1 MLLCKC
7 AWTQPHI
14 GDTNIWQESWFVGD
28 LPTLFGKHIW
38 YAWVQSLGN
47 FAWKRAWAAWEGY
60 VSDSLDAK
68 CTLRTFLRLEHE
80 ANKPKWI
87 CWSLHSHYVWRS
99 RYALYYCPLHQLT
112 SLNWVY
118 TTYSHTDTVY
128 IYIYIIYMVKSC
140 KIIQVIQDA
149 QGGFLLPSVSLWEL
163 RVQCLRSS
171 FGSCR
176 RGASPGWVI

>member
-1 MLLCKC
+1 MCLNPTPYWGHQHL
-7 AWTQPHI
+7 
-14 GDTNIWQESWFVGD
+14 QESWFVGD

-68 CTLRTFLRLEHE
+68 CTLRTFDLST
-80 ANKPKWI
+80 KQTTKWI

-118 TTYSHTDTVY
+118 TTYSHTDTV
-128 IYIYIIYMVKSC
+128 YIYIIYMVKSC

>member
-14 GDTNIWQESWFVGD
+14 GDTNICKNRG
-28 LPTLFGKHIW
+28 
-38 YAWVQSLGN
+38 SLGIYLLCLVSIYDMLESN
-47 FAWKRAWAAWEGY
+47 LWEI
-60 VSDSLDAK
+60 SLES
-68 CTLRTFLRLEHE
+68 EHE
-80 ANKPKWI
+80 QLEKVTFQTALMPSAPCAPSTWARSKPPSGSVDPSIPITFEDLDTHSTTVPYISWHPWI
-87 CWSLHSHYVWRS
+87 EST
-99 RYALYYCPLHQLT
+99 Q
-112 SLNWVY
+112 
-118 TTYSHTDTVY
+118 HTV
-128 IYIYIIYMVKSC
+128 ILILYIYIIYMVKSC

-171 FGSCR
+171 FGSFR